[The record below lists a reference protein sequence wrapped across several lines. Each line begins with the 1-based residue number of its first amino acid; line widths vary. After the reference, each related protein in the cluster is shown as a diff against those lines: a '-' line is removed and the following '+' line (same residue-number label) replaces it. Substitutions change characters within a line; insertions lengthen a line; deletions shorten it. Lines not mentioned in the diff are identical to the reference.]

1 VNQNSILVD
10 CHQDIAYSVRANRR
24 LFEENIENLMIS
36 YESLVNSKINII
48 FSTIFVSHR
57 RKDSHYDEAIKQI
70 KLYESIFKKYKNF
83 YHLKNF
89 KSLKNINKKRIGLYF
104 LMEGAEPIKKIK
116 DLNIFYEKGVRTIG
130 LTWNDENKYAFGVSK
145 NGPLKEDGIKL
156 INKMN
161 DLGISLDLSHLS
173 EISFKR
179 AIKETKLIPIATHS
193 NCKKIRRH
201 ERNLSNKQLKN
212 ISDLG
217 GVIGI
222 VLYNRFISSK
232 KNVSISDI
240 LPHFKNIL
248 NICGEDHIS
257 LGSDIDGAPIKDF
270 PNEIRKPSDL
280 EKISDMLKKNKIK
293 SKIID
298 KFLGQNILRVLDE
311 NLRDKK

>member
-1 VNQNSILVD
+1 MNQNSILID

-24 LFEENIENLMIS
+24 LFEENIDNLMIS
-36 YESLVNSKINII
+36 YDSLINSKINII

-57 RKDSHYDEAIKQI
+57 RKNAHYDEALAQI

-83 YHLKNF
+83 YHLKN
-89 KSLKNINKKRIGLYF
+89 SQALKKINTKKIGLYF
-104 LMEGAEPIKKIK
+104 LMEGAEPINKIN
-116 DLNIFYEKGVRTIG
+116 DLSTFYKKGVRTIG
-130 LTWNDENKYAFGVSK
+130 LTWNDENKYAFGISK
-145 NGPLKEDGIKL
+145 DGPLKKDGIKL

-173 EISFKR
+173 EKSFNR

-201 ERNLSNKQLKN
+201 ERNLTNRQLKN

-222 VLYNRFISSK
+222 VLYNKFISSK
-232 KNVSISDI
+232 KNVFISDI
-240 LPHFKNIL
+240 FPHFKNLL

-257 LGSDIDGAPIKDF
+257 LGSDIDGAPINDF
-270 PNEIRKPSDL
+270 PHEIRKPSDF

-293 SKIID
+293 SKTID
-298 KFLGQNILRVLDE
+298 KFLGQNILRVLNE
-311 NLRDKK
+311 NLKDK